1 VPNYPAPQTDNEDP
15 EQGEHLAVFGAL
27 GRGATERN
35 TMKTPAILVIVAL
48 LLTACSS
55 GGGGHVRYIP
65 SPTPHKVV
73 MIR

>member
-1 VPNYPAPQTDNEDP
+1 M
-15 EQGEHLAVFGAL
+15 
-27 GRGATERN
+27 R
-35 TMKTPAILVIVAL
+35 TPVILVIVAL

-73 MIR
+73 HDSLI